1 KKIPY
6 AIQGYTGKQLRA
18 AYGAGKYTGKAF
30 LELRPAT
37 DRTATPRPRRRHPRP
52 PLTLP
57 RRPPRSTVPALTP
70 DAHAADIRT
79 RRTNHP
85 RGNPEQALSTD
96 TPLNT
101 RRWGRCR

>member
-1 KKIPY
+1 M
-6 AIQGYTGKQLRA
+6 
-18 AYGAGKYTGKAF
+18 
-30 LELRPAT
+30 
-37 DRTATPRPRRRHPRP
+37 
-52 PLTLP
+52 
-57 RRPPRSTVPALTP
+57 PALTP